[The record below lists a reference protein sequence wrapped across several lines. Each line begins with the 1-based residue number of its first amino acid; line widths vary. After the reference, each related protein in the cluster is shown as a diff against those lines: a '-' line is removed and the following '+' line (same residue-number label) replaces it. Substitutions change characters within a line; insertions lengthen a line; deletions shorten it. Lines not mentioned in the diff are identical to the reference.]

1 MSHTPSAHRGTS
13 PIYRISRVLV
23 VFIYGFAVVAIC
35 LLAMAFFLRLFNANT
50 SAPFVD
56 WVYRATSRIMQP
68 FRGIFPAIEG
78 ETGSV
83 FDVSLLFA
91 MFMYGLLAIG
101 MHALIDWIDR
111 KMAAARWAEQW
122 AATSAPPGAAPAA
135 PRVMGPPGAVP
146 PQQAQPPGTGQ
157 PT

>member
-1 MSHTPSAHRGTS
+1 MDQSPSTMRKGTS

-23 VFIYGFAVVAIC
+23 VFVYAFAVVSVC
-35 LLAMAFFLRLFNANT
+35 LLATAFFLQLFNASET
-50 SAPFVD
+50 APFVQ
-56 WVYRATSRIMQP
+56 WVYRATRRIMQP
-68 FRGIFPAIEG
+68 FRGIFPAVEG

-111 KMAAARWAEQW
+111 KMAAARWAERY
-122 AATSAPPGAAPAA
+122 AAAGPPPAAPPRVNIPESPSSQTTLPPGAAP
-135 PRVMGPPGAVP
+135 R
-146 PQQAQPPGTGQ
+146 
-157 PT
+157 